1 MTVKII
7 VAILS
12 TVGVLGTLV
21 PAVPG
26 TPLILLGA
34 LIYGFTSNFAV
45 YGWGFIGILV
55 LLSIL
60 AEGLDYL
67 ASVLGAKYFGA
78 SRFGV
83 IGAIGGGILA
93 TIFLGPIGLV
103 IGPLLGAIIVELLR
117 GKKFEEA
124 LKVGVG
130 TIVGNVSGSIISF
143 LISILMTILLLVRVF

>member
-1 MTVKII
+1 MVT
-7 VAILS
+7 ILS
-12 TVGVLGTLV
+12 ALGVLGTLV

-34 LIYGFTSNFAV
+34 LIYGFISKFAI

-78 SRFGV
+78 SKFGV
-83 IGAIGGGILA
+83 IGAICGGILA
-93 TIFLGPIGLV
+93 TIFLGPVGLV
-103 IGPLLGAIIVELLR
+103 IGPLLGAITVELLK

-130 TIVGNVSGSIISF
+130 TIVGNISGSIISF
-143 LISILMTILLLVRVF
+143 LIAILMTTLLLVKIF